1 MHSKLMFPR
10 SIRYLLSVAENH
22 SFTRAAEALHVS
34 QPTLSQQIKLLEEAL
49 DAQLLDRSGRTVRL
63 TDAGEVYVR
72 HARRALEEL
81 DAAKRAVVDLE
92 DLSRGYLRLGMTPI
106 TEYLTTSLVDE
117 FNARYP
123 GIAVNAMEM
132 SQDQIEAGV
141 AEGTLDAG
149 IAFTHATPSEVESSK
164 IEMHTLFMEP
174 LSLAVGA
181 DHALAGRQTAH
192 GNRGAFAGTAGDA
205 EPELCPASSL
215 RPVLHGTWNPS
226 ADRGGDQLI
235 EHDGAIGAA
244 WSPDH
249 RVADHHRLHAAAPLR
264 RSSVSRTAPPH
275 DCTDRPARDLQE
287 PGLPRL
293 WQACR
298 RVELWPLADFAGSAD
313 RTTGQEAR
321 IASKAEAT
329 AKPRDRGGLT
339 LLAAGRSAPVSGPD
353 QIALYCGHNA
363 AADLDG

>member
-123 GIAVNAMEM
+123 GIAVSAMEM

-141 AEGTLDAG
+141 AEDRIDIG
-149 IAFTHATPSEVESSK
+149 IVFSETFSSEGRSAEIDK
-164 IEMHTLFMEP
+164 HTLFVET
-174 LSLAVGA
+174 LNLAVGKG
-181 DHALAGRQTAH
+181 HHLAGRQTALNAAELEKESLVLLNTQFALRRH
-192 GNRGAFAGTAGDA
+192 FDLYCLEYRITPHIAIETNSLNMLVQSASLGRLVTILPSSISEAQSGLYSVPLLPQLPHHAIALICHKGAYKSAACQAFGEMATQWSAARYQALQQRLGDTSLQADPGAGA
-205 EPELCPASSL
+205 ELGVV
-215 RPVLHGTWNPS
+215 RPMAV
-226 ADRGGDQLI
+226 
-235 EHDGAIGAA
+235 GAEGAA
-244 WSPDH
+244 N
-249 RVADHHRLHAAAPLR
+249 R
-264 RSSVSRTAPPH
+264 
-275 DCTDRPARDLQE
+275 
-287 PGLPRL
+287 
-293 WQACR
+293 
-298 RVELWPLADFAGSAD
+298 
-313 RTTGQEAR
+313 
-321 IASKAEAT
+321 
-329 AKPRDRGGLT
+329 
-339 LLAAGRSAPVSGPD
+339 
-353 QIALYCGHNA
+353 
-363 AADLDG
+363 

>member
-123 GIAVNAMEM
+123 GIAVSAMEM

-141 AEGTLDAG
+141 ADGTLDAG
-149 IAFTHATPSEVESSK
+149 IAFTHATPNTEESSK
-164 IEMHTLFMEP
+164 IELHTLFMEP

-181 DHALAGRQTAH
+181 DHALAGRQTAM
-192 GNRGAFAGTAGDA
+192 GIEVLSQEPLVMLNQNFA
-205 EPELCPASSL
+205 
-215 RPVLHGTWNPS
+215 
-226 ADRGGDQLI
+226 
-235 EHDGAIGAA
+235 
-244 WSPDH
+244 
-249 RVADHHRLHAAAPLR
+249 LR
-264 RSSVSRTAPPH
+264 RHFDLYCMEHGIHPRIAVETNSLSMMVQSVRLGRLITVLPTTIA
-275 DCTDRPARDLQE
+275 CT
-287 PGLPRL
+287 LPRL
-293 WQACR
+293 YAVPLFPELPHHTIALIGPNGTYKSPACR
-298 RVELWPLADFAGSAD
+298 AFGKLA
-313 RTTGQEAR
+313 
-321 IASKAEAT
+321 AEWNFGRSPISPDQPIERPAKKSRLANKVDST
-329 AKPRDRGGLT
+329 AKNG
-339 LLAAGRSAPVSGPD
+339 
-353 QIALYCGHNA
+353 IAVA
-363 AADLDG
+363 